1 MFNWRTDLEFLTEF
15 GLFVA
20 KAVTLVVA
28 ILIVLSAIISA
39 AHKNKGEQEP
49 EGELRVKRLNDVY
62 RKLHESVRAK
72 MLGTQA
78 RKAWEKRQ
86 KKQHKAEQKEEK
98 KKANLKSEDPE
109 PRDRP
114 RVFVLDFDGDIK
126 ASETDSLR
134 KCITAVLG
142 VADSERDEVVV
153 RLESGGGMVHSYGL
167 AAAQLD
173 RIQVKGLSLT
183 VCVDKV
189 AASGGYM
196 MACVADRIVASP
208 FAILGSIG
216 VVAQLPNF
224 HRLLKKNDVDV
235 EILTAGEHKRTLTV
249 FGENTEKGR
258 KKFQEDLEDTHVLFK
273 DYVSERR
280 PGLDVSAV
288 ATGDIWFGRRALEVN
303 LIDEIKTSDEY
314 LIEACE
320 RADVISISYRPKRS
334 LPEKLGL
341 AASGALEHT
350 VMRLLSVFRNQKIQ

>member
-1 MFNWRTDLEFLTEF
+1 LEFLTDF
-15 GLFVA
+15 GLFIA
-20 KAVTLVVA
+20 KTVTLVVA
-28 ILIVLSAIISA
+28 ILVVISVIA
-39 AHKNKGEQEP
+39 SLAQKDKGDANEEGELKVRKLNDKYRKLREHLQAKLRP
-49 EGELRVKRLNDVY
+49 EGERKR
-62 RKLHESVRAK
+62 
-72 MLGTQA
+72 
-78 RKAWEKRQ
+78 WEKAH
-86 KKQHKAEQKEEK
+86 KKEEKAKQKEEK
-98 KKANLKSEDPE
+98 AKQKKAGDELPE
-109 PRDRP
+109 QTA

-126 ASETDSLR
+126 ASDTDPLR
-134 KCITAVLG
+134 RSITAVLSI
-142 VADSERDEVVV
+142 ADPEKDEIVV

-173 RIQVKGLSLT
+173 RIRAKGISLT
-183 VCVDKV
+183 ACVDKV

-235 EILTAGEHKRTLTV
+235 EILTAGEHKRTLTM

-258 KKFQEDLEDTHVLFK
+258 AKFLEDLEDTHVLFK

-280 PGLDVSAV
+280 PGLDISAV

-314 LIEACE
+314 LIEACD
-320 RADVISISYRPKRS
+320 RADVISVTYQRKRT

-341 AASGALEHT
+341 ATSAALEHT
-350 VMRLLSVFRNQKIQ
+350 VWRVIGAFRNQNIQ